1 MMRCEQL
8 ALSCRRPADDDQSTD
23 QKGNNYLLTSVPC
36 TYVTSP
42 GREKPGIATDEKP
55 NLVPE
60 EDEGE
65 TSGNVINQL
74 WRSEKA
80 G

>member
-1 MMRCEQL
+1 MRCEQL
-8 ALSCRRPADDDQSTD
+8 ALSCRRPSDDDQSTD

-55 NLVPE
+55 NLLPE
-60 EDEGE
+60 EDEGD
-65 TSGNVINQL
+65 I
-74 WRSEKA
+74 RKRY
-80 G
+80 